1 MLHVLKV
8 SGFSRMDSSGDSANA
23 AATSE
28 INSRL
33 TDKEQAPE
41 VNRSHPPPAQHI
53 WTQGFEK
60 LLEDPL
66 GLRAFAVSPMS
77 VLIS

>member
-1 MLHVLKV
+1 MN
-8 SGFSRMDSSGDSANA
+8 SSGDSANVV
-23 AATSE
+23 ATDG

-41 VNRSHPPPAQHI
+41 GTRNHPPPPQHI

-66 GLRAFAVSPMS
+66 GLRAFAVS
-77 VLIS
+77 LIL